1 MCLYFLVLLISITI
15 YSSTGCTELIGNS
28 PSWIRRNNRLHVLP
42 VWGPEYEIKFDIK
55 FISWPSDTWFN
66 IFRLSA
72 RDGNCCELGQRIPG
86 LWTKQE
92 GSTGILG
99 LWPSTDANLHQFYS
113 YQLGRFQKS
122 KWYHFTFSQRKNK
135 GDNDYFFDVKING
148 IKQFHRRVHD
158 PRAFLNVGVYVSD
171 NYHLP
176 ANAEIQNFYICP
188 EPSKEGRIHQND
200 CPRSGKVVW
209 VKLGENCFHVSR
221 LKMNWGQ
228 AKRYCLGQGGYL
240 AEIMSREEEE
250 LLDTYLVAGISY
262 WLGLNDLKKQG
273 VYTWDHSGQVAKYTN
288 FPKGEPNA
296 KDQNCVWKTY
306 HPTRAG
312 WHDAICSWDNYGNGY
327 GEQHALCQISS
338 A

>member
-113 YQLGRFQKS
+113 YQLGRFQKG
-122 KWYHFTFSQRKNK
+122 KWYHLTFSQKKNK
-135 GDNDYFFDVKING
+135 DDNQYFFDVKING
-148 IKQFHRRVHD
+148 INQFQRRVHD
-158 PRAFLNVGVYVSD
+158 PRAFVNVGVYVSD

-176 ANAEIQNFYICP
+176 ANAEVQNFYVCQ
-188 EPSKEGRIHQND
+188 EPRKSGRIHQNT
-200 CPRSGKVVW
+200 CPRSGKAVW
-209 VKLGENCFHVSR
+209 VKLGENCYHVSGLR
-221 LKMNWGQ
+221 MNWGE
-228 AKRYCLGQGGYL
+228 AKRYCLGQGGHL
-240 AEIMSREEEE
+240 AEIMSREQEN
-250 LLDTYLVAGISY
+250 LLDTFLIEGISY
-262 WLGLNDLKKQG
+262 WLGLTTEHKLKLG
-273 VYTWDHSGQVAKYTN
+273 VWEEIGQVVKYKN
-288 FPKGEPNA
+288 FANGEP
-296 KDQNCVWKTY
+296 DSGGPSCIWKSY
-306 HPTRAG
+306 HLTRPG
-312 WHDAICSWDNYGNGY
+312 WHDANCDWDNYGHGY
-327 GEQHALCQISS
+327 GTSHALCQTSS
-338 A
+338 G